1 MKLRELM
8 ALDESISKA
17 DVVTLYKA
25 YIPEDGKQIDLGTDG
40 VIMYLNIKDAV
51 QGMMNSEPES
61 HDLFMYGRLFSP
73 DDINKSSLL
82 AIVKVN
88 VPVKGQKDKE
98 LMPSDLELG
107 YNQESGAVIIE
118 LNNFDFQID
127 VEEIIVNDITVV
139 YNENT
144 EIKKVTNFKYES
156 AMEYD
161 SKKKKK

>member
-1 MKLRELM
+1 MKLRDLM
-8 ALDESISKA
+8 ALDESLSKA
-17 DVVTLYKA
+17 EVVTLYKA

-51 QGMMNSEPES
+51 QGMMNTEPES
-61 HDLFMYGRLFSP
+61 HDLFMYGRLFSVE
-73 DDINKSSLL
+73 DINKSSLL

-88 VPVKGQKDKE
+88 IPVKGQKDKE

-127 VEEIIVNDITVV
+127 VEEIIVNDIMVV

-144 EIKKVTNFKYES
+144 EIKKVKHLKYES

>member
-8 ALDESISKA
+8 ALDESLSKA
-17 DVVTLYKA
+17 EVVTLYKA

-51 QGMMNSEPES
+51 QGMMNTEPES
-61 HDLFMYGRLFSP
+61 HDLFMFGRLLTVE
-73 DDINKSSLL
+73 DINKSSLL

-88 VPVKGQKDKE
+88 IPVKGQKDKE

-127 VEEIIVNDITVV
+127 VEEIIVNDIMVV

-144 EIKKVTNFKYES
+144 EIKKVKHFKYES
-156 AMEYD
+156 AMEFD